1 MQAYNN
7 KKDEKRDQDIERCI
21 EQYGESIWRMCY
33 MYLKDKHLA
42 EDAMQDCFIKAYA
55 HYEKFENRSSE
66 KTWLM
71 RIAINTCKNYLKT
84 AWFKRVIIGVK
95 SDSRRELGTEEE
107 ILIKEQEEELF
118 KNIMALKQN
127 YKDVILLYYY
137 QEMQVREIAEVL
149 GISQE
154 NVSMRLK
161 RGRMAL
167 KNILEEEKENG

>member
-1 MQAYNN
+1 MTLE
-7 KKDEKRDQDIERCI
+7 EK
-21 EQYGESIWRMCY
+21 W
-33 MYLKDKHLA
+33 
-42 EDAMQDCFIKAYA
+42 
-55 HYEKFENRSSE
+55 
-66 KTWLM
+66 
-71 RIAINTCKNYLKT
+71 
-84 AWFKRVIIGVK
+84 
-95 SDSRRELGTEEE
+95 GTEEK

-167 KNILEEEKENG
+167 KNILEEEKENVVLK